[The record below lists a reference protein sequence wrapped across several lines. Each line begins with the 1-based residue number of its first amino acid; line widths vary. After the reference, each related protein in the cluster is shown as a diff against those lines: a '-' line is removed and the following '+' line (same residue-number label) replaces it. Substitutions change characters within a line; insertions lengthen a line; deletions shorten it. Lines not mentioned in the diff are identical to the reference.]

1 MATSPVKWD
10 ALPDPVHNVHKG
22 LVDGPPSTRSQLMW
36 AMINP
41 ATNGADRLRMM
52 TMMAGHGLISGDD
65 VNIRKIQREGEGGG

>member
-22 LVDGPPSTRSQLMW
+22 LVDGPPSTRSQLRW
-36 AMINP
+36 GMINP

-65 VNIRKIQREGEGGG
+65 VNIREIQREGEGGG